1 MLGSL
6 NPFSQ
11 RESHAL
17 EILGRRGKER
27 SSTWSSVRRRSSRN
41 CFRYCPKR
49 QLPFCA
55 IPRCPRGCCLLLGN
69 VPGLCCHS
77 LTQSASR
84 SQAVFLADWR
94 RLGRSLVRGD
104 DEAGARLSDLA
115 TACRVEVEEEHLAT
129 GDGRYRHCHSSWS
142 NRVGASGSAR

>member
-55 IPRCPRGCCLLLGN
+55 IPRCPRGCYLPLGIVSRTLL
-69 VPGLCCHS
+69 PFSYPIGLPKS
-77 LTQSASR
+77 SG
-84 SQAVFLADWR
+84 FPDGLAATWAFSSSGETTR
-94 RLGRSLVRGD
+94 QGRV
-104 DEAGARLSDLA
+104 SDLA

-129 GDGRYRHCHSSWS
+129 GEGPYRHCHSS
-142 NRVGASGSAR
+142 